1 MLRDKIL
8 KRPVIGTVLIFL
20 ALMAVHTFETLIL
33 RNDQTAVAE
42 NYITKVFGIA
52 ALFYL
57 LKMMFWTWEE
67 IGFDF
72 DEMWEGLKKGLK
84 IAVLCFT
91 FAYCIELLYLAAKGG
106 MPRFQIFVSGFSLNG
121 ESVRDTGIKAIL
133 LCVLFNIINVWMEEG
148 MFRGFFINLLNTK
161 YRFLTAGLIS
171 AVLFGI
177 WHFPLPVR
185 SFIDGEWGLN
195 QTLLMCL
202 GYFVLSGLMGIK
214 WAMMRE
220 MDGNIWQAL
229 GDHLFNNLVVTNLL
243 HIVTNTGADEFLIV
257 RVAAGQILS
266 FLMVLILYR
275 KKDQPAVEKPRR
287 FHRPPLIREA
297 EKAQKEAKTA
307 KKGNSKKHRK

>member
-1 MLRDKIL
+1 MIREKIL
-8 KRPVIGTVLIFL
+8 KRPVISTILIFL
-20 ALMAVHTFETLIL
+20 VLMAVHTFETLVL
-33 RNDQTAVAE
+33 RTDQTALAE
-42 NYITKVFGIA
+42 NVYTKIFGVA

-72 DEMWEGLKKGLK
+72 DEMGEGLKKGLK

-106 MPRFQIFVSGFSLNG
+106 MPRFKIFVSGFSLNG
-121 ESVRDTGIKAIL
+121 ESVQETGIKAIL

-148 MFRGFFINLLNTK
+148 AFRGFFLNLLKTK
-161 YRFLTAGLIS
+161 YRFLIAALIS

-185 SFIDGEWGLN
+185 SLIDGEWSLS

-202 GYFVLSGLMGIK
+202 GYFVLAGLMGIK
-214 WAMMRE
+214 WAIMRE
-220 MDGNIWQAL
+220 MDGYIWQAV

-243 HIVTNTGADEFLIV
+243 HIVTNTGTDEFLIV

-266 FLMVLILYR
+266 FVMILILYR
-275 KKDQPAVEKPRR
+275 KKDEPVVEKPRR
-287 FHRPPLIREA
+287 FRRPPLIRQA
-297 EKAQKEAKTA
+297 EKMQKEAKTA
-307 KKGNSKKHRK
+307 KKGNGKKHK